1 MLVKERMTLHPLT
14 MEPTASITE
23 AHRYMR
29 ENNIRHLPIVD
40 KRNRLVGLVT
50 RETLL
55 QAMPSSVTT
64 LSIWEMN
71 YALNRVKVRD
81 VMVKD
86 VITVEEDVSI
96 EKAARIMAENKIG
109 CLPVMRGDPSTS
121 RRGELV
127 EPSRQSLVGIITDID
142 MLSTL
147 MELMGA
153 RQAGVRVTLQ
163 VPDAPG
169 ELVKVTAAIAQQ
181 GGDIVACGAYPAE
194 EPLKA
199 NITLKVRHVPQD
211 DLVASLR
218 SLVGVEVLD
227 VRAG

>member
-23 AHRYMR
+23 AHRYMK

-40 KRNRLVGLVT
+40 KRNRLVGLIT
-50 RETLL
+50 RETLT

-71 YALNRVKVRD
+71 YALNKLKVRD

-86 VITVEEDVSI
+86 VITVEENLSI
-96 EKAARIMAENKIG
+96 EKAARVMAENKIG
-109 CLPVMRGDPSTS
+109 CLPVMRD
-121 RRGELV
+121 
-127 EPSRQSLVGIITDID
+127 QALVGIITDID

-153 RQAGVRVTLQ
+153 RKAGVRVTLR
-163 VPDAPG
+163 VPDRPG
-169 ELVKVTAAIAQQ
+169 ELAKVTAAIAAQ
-181 GGDIVACGAYPAE
+181 GGDITACGTYPAE

-199 NITLKVRHVPQD
+199 NIALKVRHLAQE

-218 SLVGVEVLD
+218 ELEEVELLD
-227 VRAG
+227 VRTG

>member
-29 ENNIRHLPIVD
+29 ENTIRHLPIVD

-71 YALNRVKVRD
+71 YALNKIKVRD
-81 VMVKD
+81 VMVKN

-109 CLPVMRGDPSTS
+109 SLPVMRG
-121 RRGELV
+121 EA
-127 EPSRQSLVGIITDID
+127 LVGIITDID
-142 MLSTL
+142 MLTTL
-147 MELMGA
+147 MEFMGA

-169 ELVKVTAAIAQQ
+169 ELA
-181 GGDIVACGAYPAE
+181 
-194 EPLKA
+194 
-199 NITLKVRHVPQD
+199 
-211 DLVASLR
+211 
-218 SLVGVEVLD
+218 
-227 VRAG
+227 

>member
-23 AHRYMR
+23 AHRYMK

-40 KRNRLVGLVT
+40 KRNRLAGLVT

-71 YALNRVKVRD
+71 YALNKIQVRD

-86 VITVEEDVSI
+86 VITIEEDVSI

-109 CLPVMRGDPSTS
+109 CLPVMRG
-121 RRGELV
+121 EA
-127 EPSRQSLVGIITDID
+127 LVGIVTDTD

-169 ELVKVTAAIAQQ
+169 ELAKVMVAIAQQ
-181 GGDIVACGAYPAE
+181 GGDIAACGTYPAE

-199 NITLKVRHVPQD
+199 NITLKVRHVPQE

-218 SLVGVEVLD
+218 ALAGVEVLD

>member
-1 MLVKERMTLHPLT
+1 MKFFRY
-14 MEPTASITE
+14 ASPSVRAIAFILLPSE
-23 AHRYMR
+23 FVILSDQ
-29 ENNIRHLPIVD
+29 IRHLPIVD

-50 RETLL
+50 RETLM

-71 YALNRVKVRD
+71 YALNKVKVRD
-81 VMVKD
+81 VMVRD

-109 CLPVMRGDPSTS
+109 CLPVMRG
-121 RRGELV
+121 E
-127 EPSRQSLVGIITDID
+127 SLVGIITDTD

-153 RQAGVRVTLQ
+153 RQAGIQVTLQ

-169 ELVKVTAAIAQQ
+169 ELAKVTAAIAQQ
-181 GGDIVACGAYPAE
+181 GGDIVACGTYPAE

-199 NITLKVRHVPQD
+199 NTVLKVRHVPQD
-211 DLVASLR
+211 DLVTSLR
-218 SLVGVEVLD
+218 ALVGIEVLD

>member
-1 MLVKERMTLHPLT
+1 MLIKERMTVHPLT
-14 MEPTASITE
+14 MGPTASITE
-23 AHRYMR
+23 AHRYMK
-29 ENNIRHLPIVD
+29 ENNIRHLPIVRKD
-40 KRNRLVGLVT
+40 GKLVGLVT

-71 YALNRVKVRD
+71 YALNKVKARD
-81 VMVKD
+81 VMVRD

-109 CLPVMRGDPSTS
+109 CLPVMRGDA
-121 RRGELV
+121 
-127 EPSRQSLVGIITDID
+127 LVGIITDTD
-142 MLSTL
+142 MLSAL

-153 RQAGVRVTLQ
+153 RQTGVRVTLQ

-169 ELVKVTAAIAQQ
+169 ELAKVTAAIAEQ
-181 GGDIVACGAYPAE
+181 GGDVVAGGTYPAE

-199 NITLKVRHVPQD
+199 NITLKIRHVPQD
-211 DLVASLR
+211 ELVASLR
-218 SLVGVEVLD
+218 ALEDVEVLD
-227 VRAG
+227 VRTS

>member
-23 AHRYMR
+23 VHRYMR

-40 KRNRLVGLVT
+40 KRNRLAGLVT

-71 YALNRVKVRD
+71 YALNKLKVRD

-109 CLPVMRGDPSTS
+109 CLPVMRG
-121 RRGELV
+121 EA
-127 EPSRQSLVGIITDID
+127 LVGIVTDTD

-153 RQAGVRVTLQ
+153 RQPGVRVTLR
-163 VPDAPG
+163 VPSAPG
-169 ELVKVTAAIAQQ
+169 ELAKVTAAIAAQ
-181 GGDIVACGAYPAE
+181 GGDIVACGTYPAE

-199 NITLKVRHVPQD
+199 SIVLKVRHVQQD
-211 DLVASLR
+211 DLIASLR
-218 SLVGVEVLD
+218 EVEGVEVLD